1 MGASGN
7 PCPILGSR
15 GEDCVERDTTLTAI
29 DMAEAELRRLGLGF
43 TRVRALEGVACLDLP
58 SDEAAGIACDPLRG
72 EVLRAVRAAGFARV
86 AVYIDGD

>member
-1 MGASGN
+1 M
-7 PCPILGSR
+7 
-15 GEDCVERDTTLTAI
+15 LTAI

-43 TRVRALEGVACLDLP
+43 TRVRALDGVGCLDLP
-58 SDEAAGIACDPLRG
+58 SNEAAGIACEPLRS